1 MVKYKNYVVAVILGI
16 ALAFAS
22 IAIIGIGAAL
32 PVPAKLLI
40 PLTQMSGFIAFVVV
54 DFFTIAIPLAAGFL
68 LFAFISMLFFKKND
82 GIFYLLLLAPMLL
95 SDAYYFL
102 QTQPQLD
109 NIVPILPRYL
119 LLAICFYYLV
129 RSKKSV
135 NT

>member
-1 MVKYKNYVVAVILGI
+1 MVKYKNYVAAVILGI

-40 PLTQMSGFIAFVVV
+40 PLTKMSGFIAFVVV
-54 DFFTIAIPLAAGFL
+54 DFFTIAIPLAAVFL

-95 SDAYYFL
+95 SDVYYFL

-119 LLAICFYYLV
+119 LLVICFYYLV